1 MQAIEIAI
9 QYDTLLKL
17 GVTHTFFGDEKP
29 DIFSWQPSSET
40 VRLLNQMGI
49 LIRYATDSVL
59 LLASSAEEESMR
71 KKVQENPTFTL
82 SFAVYSENAYFTHFS
97 QMPLEQKGKCFYF
110 HNMHTKSN
118 ALHAAEFA
126 TDADALP
133 YMAGKY
139 VVGGQKKDSILNLA
153 HSYLPAQEEITTL
166 ENGEATA
173 YLSALPFGKYTITS
187 KTKTE
192 ATFLHIAPPAGKT
205 LVGWV
210 DIFIDEKMSAE
221 WVQGIS
227 TSQKIKAKIYQI
239 KFEARK
245 TFWKYYFISK
255 YLPNLDHTEIES
267 TGNNIPF
274 EKPTEVILPNGTKAT
289 CFESKQAQ
297 SLKKKSN
304 LSMQLIRKKDAKG
317 NNIRQVLCKVPAP
330 NFEGLRAESRQTD
343 AKIFSEVII
352 YC

>member
-9 QYDTLLKL
+9 QYDTLLNT

-29 DIFSWQPSSET
+29 NIFSWQPSTET

-49 LIRYATDSVL
+49 LIRYTTDSVL
-59 LLASSAEEESMR
+59 LLASSAEEEAMR
-71 KKVQENPTFTL
+71 KKIQENPSFTI
-82 SFAVYSENAYFTHFS
+82 SFALYAENSYFKHFS

-110 HNMHTKSN
+110 QNTKSN
-118 ALHAAEFA
+118 FLHTTEFA
-126 TDADALP
+126 SEADILP
-133 YMAGKY
+133 YLVGKA
-139 VVGGQKKDSILNLA
+139 VVGEQKKESILNLA
-153 HSYLPAQEEITTL
+153 HSYLPTQEDITTD
-166 ENGEATA
+166 EQGNAIA
-173 YLSALPFGKYTITS
+173 YLSALPFGKYTFAS

-192 ATFLHIAPPAGKT
+192 ATFLHISPIASKT

-210 DIFIDEKMSAE
+210 DIFIDEKTSAE

-227 TSQKIKAKIYQI
+227 TSQKIKTKSYQI

-255 YLPNLDHTEIES
+255 YLPNLDNTEIES
-267 TGNNIPF
+267 TGNNIQF
-274 EKPTEVILPNGTKAT
+274 EKPQEVVLPNGMKAT
-289 CFESKQAQ
+289 CFETKQA
-297 SLKKKSN
+297 LPIKKKSN
-304 LSMQLIRKKDAKG
+304 LSMQLVRKKDAKG

-352 YC
+352 YV